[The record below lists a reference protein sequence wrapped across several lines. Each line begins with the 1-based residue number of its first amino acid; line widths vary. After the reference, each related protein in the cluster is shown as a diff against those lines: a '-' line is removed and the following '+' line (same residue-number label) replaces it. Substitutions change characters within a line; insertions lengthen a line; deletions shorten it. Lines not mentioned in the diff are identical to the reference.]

1 MTKSMEKM
9 FIVSRQEPGGAKV
22 AITRKEVSADHL
34 TMMFTARVIPGTKV
48 EVKFQGEHVAGS
60 PFTYQAPSPA
70 GSLSPSVEDEEEAV
84 VGLRR
89 MELIQR
95 TIADVETNVRKPANI
110 EVKKKVSV
118 ANTAGTKMMINKEAP
133 STSAKP
139 STPLVVDLSS
149 DSSNPASAAGIID
162 FSAGVWREVD
172 AISRTELGG
181 QIGLCLL
188 KNGNLVVST
197 MENRETGVCHVKMFD
212 PQLKLLKPILDQDG
226 KEFRGPGD
234 MTRLYNGDFAL
245 KVFLV
250 LL

>member
-95 TIADVETNVRKPANI
+95 TIADVETNVPKPANI

-133 STSAKP
+133 SRFKP

-149 DSSNPASAAGIID
+149 DSSSPASAAGI
-162 FSAGVWREVD
+162 A
-172 AISRTELGG
+172 A
-181 QIGLCLL
+181 
-188 KNGNLVVST
+188 VV
-197 MENRETGVCHVKMFD
+197 
-212 PQLKLLKPILDQDG
+212 
-226 KEFRGPGD
+226 
-234 MTRLYNGDFAL
+234 
-245 KVFLV
+245 
-250 LL
+250 

>member
-70 GSLSPSVEDEEEAV
+70 GSLSP
-84 VGLRR
+84 
-89 MELIQR
+89 LIQR
-95 TIADVETNVRKPANI
+95 AIADVETNVPKPANI

-245 KVFLV
+245 KVFLE